1 MWWKRRFSFSGS
13 RGRTGERFAD
23 TIERLGFGQVERELL
38 EGNIL
43 DGKQEILDAQLHLT
57 GGATC

>member
-1 MWWKRRFSFSGS
+1 MVEKAILFFREQ
-13 RGRTGERFAD
+13 GRTGERFAD

-43 DGKQEILDAQLHLT
+43 DRKQEILDAQLHLT